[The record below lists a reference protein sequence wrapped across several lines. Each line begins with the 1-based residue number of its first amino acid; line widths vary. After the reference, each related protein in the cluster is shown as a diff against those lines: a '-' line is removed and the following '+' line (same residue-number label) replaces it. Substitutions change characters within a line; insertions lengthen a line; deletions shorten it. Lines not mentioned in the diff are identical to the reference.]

1 MGTLL
6 GTLPTRV
13 GVVEASVS
21 TLAANVGALAAS
33 VSNPVRSCPP
43 DAVRVGETCVDK
55 YEASV
60 WQIAV
65 ANTALIAKV
74 QQGTVTLADLEAG
87 GAVQLGCPSAPWN
100 ATAYP
105 TNFPA
110 GGQWAPVF
118 GSDPPSPG
126 VYAVSIPG
134 VLPSTCIDWF
144 QAAQA
149 CALSAKRLLTNRE
162 WQDAAAGTPDPGN
175 ADDGATTC
183 VTNSP
188 NPANTGARS
197 ACVSKWG
204 AFDMVGNVEEWV
216 ADWADIRQ
224 SCTDWTS
231 QTGLAGGD
239 VSCFGGPGDSGGHP
253 NQSIPGALIRGGSWF
268 TGTNAGVFAVFGGF
282 NPSESHIYIGFRCA
296 R

>member
-1 MGTLL
+1 
-6 GTLPTRV
+6 
-13 GVVEASVS
+13 
-21 TLAANVGALAAS
+21 
-33 VSNPVRSCPP
+33 
-43 DAVRVGETCVDK
+43 VRVGETCVDK

-65 ANTALIAKV
+65 ASTALIAKV

-110 GGQWAPVF
+110 GGQWTPVF

-126 VYAVSIPG
+126 VYAVSVPG

-162 WQDAAAGTPDPGN
+162 WQDAAAGTPDPGG

-183 VTNSP
+183 FTNSP
-188 NPANTGARS
+188 DYATDTGARS

-204 AFDMVGNVEEWV
+204 ASDMVGNVAEWV
-216 ADWADIRQ
+216 DHWGDSVN
-224 SCTDWTS
+224 SCTNWSASFGSD
-231 QTGLAGGD
+231 G
-239 VSCFGGPGDSGGHP
+239 SCFGGPGDLGGKP
-253 NQSIPGALIRGGSWF
+253 FRSIPGALLRGGSAE
-268 TGTNAGVFAVFGGF
+268 GTNAGVFRVDAFVEPSNPF
-282 NPSESHIYIGFRCA
+282 NVNVGFRCA